1 MKNNLIEGSGYYLSC
16 TILFN
21 LIYILNY
28 CANVCLNRILFYV
41 KNWNGMLSFSAF
53 MNGMAFLIP
62 IIAFFLGILATGFI
76 INRDDSISEK
86 NTLGKTITPVDVMDM
101 TGENYFANFSL
112 LALTGLALPTMKGIF
127 SLIIYLLMWITMGI
141 VYVNK
146 SMIYMNTILSIK
158 KYSIYRCR
166 AQEDSREY
174 LFVVKGFVINENQ
187 PVNIKRNSGRIIR
200 ICK

>member
-28 CANVCLNRILFYV
+28 CANGCLDRILFHI
-41 KNWNGMLSFSAF
+41 KNWNGILSFSAF

-62 IIAFFLGILATGFI
+62 IIATFLGIFATRFI
-76 INRDDSISEK
+76 INRDDSISEQ
-86 NTLGKTITPVDVMDM
+86 NTLGKTITPVDVVDM

-127 SLIIYLLMWITMGI
+127 SLIIYLLIWITMGI
-141 VYVNK
+141 VYINK
-146 SMIYMNTILSIK
+146 AMIYMNPILSIK
-158 KYSIYRCR
+158 KYSIYRCK
-166 AQEDSREY
+166 AHEDSQEY
-174 LFVVKGFVINENQ
+174 IFVVKGFVIKEKQ

-200 ICK
+200 ISK